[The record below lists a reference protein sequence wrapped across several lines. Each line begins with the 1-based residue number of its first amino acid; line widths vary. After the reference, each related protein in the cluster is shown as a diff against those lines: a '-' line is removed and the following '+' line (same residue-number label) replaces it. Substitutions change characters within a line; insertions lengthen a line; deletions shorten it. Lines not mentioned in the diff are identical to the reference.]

1 MGEMIWFNQVKLTVS
16 DAKKL
21 LKGESIKKK
30 LKSKAGNEFEA
41 LLKIK
46 GINDKGFA
54 EFEMEYANNKK

>member
-41 LLKIK
+41 L
-46 GINDKGFA
+46 
-54 EFEMEYANNKK
+54 